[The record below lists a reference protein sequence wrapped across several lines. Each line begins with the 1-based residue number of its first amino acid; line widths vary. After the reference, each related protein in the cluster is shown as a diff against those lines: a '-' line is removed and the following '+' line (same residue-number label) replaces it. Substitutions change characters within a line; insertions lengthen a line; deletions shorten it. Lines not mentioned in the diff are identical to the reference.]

1 MNKQQESRLSMYL
14 SFRDYQSAYKATTD
28 PLPNYTDNSTTFENT
43 IVQLQ
48 DVAEEQK
55 ISKKG
60 VTDLKNNLK
69 ESLIVPSAD
78 YARKLGVFAKFTNN
92 PTLAQEVKFSE
103 SKIRQAADTA
113 VRDYAQIVYDRA
125 QSNLA
130 ALATYGIT
138 AATQAALLAGITAY
152 NDSIGK
158 PGAGRTE
165 STQTTKLLDKLFKT
179 ADTALENMDAAVE
192 IIRVSQ
198 PAFYTGY
205 KNARKIVETGTG
217 SLAIKGKVTD
227 ARTGE
232 PVKNATLTFT
242 LESGSAMGKG
252 GKAGKSIVK
261 KSAAKGGYNIK
272 TAPSGMYVVTVTK
285 VGYPDQEKRVA
296 VVDGEMTDL
305 NIEL

>member
-1 MNKQQESRLSMYL
+1 MYL
-14 SFRDYQSAYKATTD
+14 SFRDYQSAYTATTD
-28 PLPNYTDNSTTFENT
+28 PLPNYIDNSTTFGDT
-43 IVQLQ
+43 ITQLQ
-48 DVAEEQK
+48 GVAEEQK

-60 VTDLKNNLK
+60 VTDLKNILK

-125 QSNLA
+125 QANLA

-138 AATQAALLAGITAY
+138 AATQAALLEGITAY
-152 NDSIGK
+152 NASIGK

-179 ADTALENMDAAVE
+179 ADTALANMDAAVE

-205 KNARKIVETGTG
+205 KNARKIVETGNG
-217 SLAIKGKVTD
+217 SLAIKGTVTD
-227 ARTGE
+227 ARSDE
-232 PVKNATLTFT
+232 PVKNAILTFT
-242 LESGSAMGKG
+242 LEGKSSMAKG
-252 GKAGKSIVK
+252 AKAGKSIVK
-261 KSAAKGGYNIK
+261 KSAAKGGFNIM
-272 TAPSGMYVVTVTK
+272 TAPGGCMWL
-285 VGYPDQEKRVA
+285 P
-296 VVDGEMTDL
+296 
-305 NIEL
+305 